1 MVRGLVWA
9 ALERRRL
16 CVLGGFWG
24 VRLRSGRFA
33 DDGVRGVCV
42 RGRDGCREQ
51 HRACGGGVLV
61 PALEKMPQL
70 TSLNIACA
78 RIGLSETGALGG
90 FSFWV
95 LFGCAVRWGLNVR
108 LDGV

>member
-1 MVRGLVWA
+1 MDAGNSIGP
-9 ALERRRL
+9 E
-16 CVLGGFWG
+16 G
-24 VRLRSGRFA
+24 VAS
-33 DDGVRGVCV
+33 
-42 RGRDGCREQ
+42 
-51 HRACGGGVLV
+51 LV

-95 LFGCAVRWGLNVR
+95 LFGCAVRWGLVC
-108 LDGV
+108 D